1 MSTSIITAALS
12 AQKSV
17 VSDSKKLHPYSSLED
32 EDEGGG
38 WANWWCGVKKGGGRG
53 VMRGLTISL
62 VTYRSRV

>member
-38 WANWWCGVKKGGGRG
+38 WANWWCGVKKGGGG
-53 VMRGLTISL
+53 GGG
-62 VTYRSRV
+62 

>member
-17 VSDSKKLHPYSSLED
+17 VSDSKKLDPYSSLED

-38 WANWWCGVKKGGGRG
+38 WANWWCGVKKGGGGEGCDERADHLLG
-53 VMRGLTISL
+53 YLQK
-62 VTYRSRV
+62 